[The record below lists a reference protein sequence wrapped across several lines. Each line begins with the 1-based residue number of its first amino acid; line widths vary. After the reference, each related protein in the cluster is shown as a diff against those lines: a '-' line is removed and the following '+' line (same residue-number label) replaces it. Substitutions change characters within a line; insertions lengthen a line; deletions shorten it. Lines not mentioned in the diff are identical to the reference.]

1 MQRKSTMLEHKREGG
16 GDDSFIDLFRVTGWN
31 GSSQSS
37 NAAHTNG
44 GLSQQEASAKA
55 RRNQAGGE
63 GWQDTP
69 SRATRQ
75 T

>member
-44 GLSQQEASAKA
+44 GPES
-55 RRNQAGGE
+55 AGGICQGPTE
-63 GWQDTP
+63 SG
-69 SRATRQ
+69 RG
-75 T
+75 